1 MELDTSYPDNVLPL
15 TGVAWPTDSDKTV
28 CEAVSELS
36 MRTKLRSRFV
46 AVAGKGD
53 AGSDFKSMGE
63 FCRTLRRGLFLD
75 PMLLPAF
82 EVNTAPVNAYL
93 LDYWRNPNL
102 GTKAYKMM
110 LKYNK
115 INENEGWA
123 KIKHFAHTTKV
134 MYRSL
139 ERRHSYAPY
148 KKGIDGEGRN
158 LETVFSDPQVTILK
172 NTIHTGFV

>member
-1 MELDTSYPDNVLPL
+1 MELDASYPDNVLPL

-102 GTKAYKMM
+102 GTKVM
-110 LKYNK
+110 LGLLASIYPGAFTQE
-115 INENEGWA
+115 IMY
-123 KIKHFAHTTKV
+123 IVFCRIFRITK
-134 MYRSL
+134 
-139 ERRHSYAPY
+139 
-148 KKGIDGEGRN
+148 K
-158 LETVFSDPQVTILK
+158 
-172 NTIHTGFV
+172 